1 MTHTFNSGRPQSC
14 FRKCRKINL
23 INPTLGSPSS
33 RHIGPGIEA
42 HIPTLFLHLSP
53 DDLAHS
59 VPGAGAGL
67 LGWDSLLSREDPE
80 SFISLPLLQ
89 VRILSSDWLTHIVL
103 SSDWLTQIILSSDW
117 LTQIILSSDWS
128 RCSARRV

>member
-1 MTHTFNSGRPQSC
+1 ML
-14 FRKCRKINL
+14 L
-23 INPTLGSPSS
+23 IVEDLNNALAIAERSFLNYHTLGSPSS
-33 RHIGPGIEA
+33 RHIGPGIEE

-89 VRILSSDWLTHIVL
+89 VIILSSDWLTHIVL
-103 SSDWLTQIILSSDW
+103 SSDWLTQHNTLF
-117 LTQIILSSDWS
+117 
-128 RCSARRV
+128 